1 MACFWKSSEC
11 TLTHLPIFVPN
22 DYLYTTHADKGKEK
36 WEIYAWAIRDIMA
49 NGFVDHVLDHK
60 QKNVKNLDDK
70 SIDYTSFCCDKD
82 ASKDHGDW
90 SNGTVVH

>member
-49 NGFVDHVLDHK
+49 KVGDFKLHECSSRHHMNYPRILCGMKTF
-60 QKNVKNLDDK
+60 
-70 SIDYTSFCCDKD
+70 D
-82 ASKDHGDW
+82 APEDQDTK
-90 SNGTVVH
+90 TKEE